1 MSTRVLHLY
10 QRLRFWPA
18 AVLCAAVAALLV
30 LFPVLPV
37 SAILYGSGT
46 YGACQYGTCSISISS
61 DSNVALNITPTASG
75 SCTIQKDAVSVLTSN
90 SSGYTLTLADSS
102 TNTALLNGAS
112 SISASSGTQASPAAL
127 TVNHW
132 GYRVDGIGGFG
143 AGPTSAQSN
152 ISIGSTLFAGLPAS
166 NATASTIASTSSAA
180 SPAVVTN
187 VWYGVCANTSVASGT
202 YTSQVTYTALTN

>member
-1 MSTRVLHLY
+1 MGTGVPHRRP
-10 QRLRFWPA
+10 RLWHGAALCAVVA
-18 AVLCAAVAALLV
+18 AVLLLY
-30 LFPVLPV
+30 PILPV

-61 DSNVALNITPTASG
+61 DSNVALNITPTATG

-90 SSGYTLTLADSS
+90 SSGYALTLTDSS
-102 TNTALLNGAS
+102 TNTALLSGAS
-112 SISASSGTQASPAAL
+112 SISTTSATQASPAAL

-132 GYRVDGIGGFG
+132 GYRVDGVGGFG
-143 AGPTSAQSN
+143 SGPTTAQTN

-166 NATASTIASTSSAA
+166 NATASTIASTSTAA

-202 YTSQVTYTALTN
+202 YTSQVTYTAVTN